1 MIPEKNTTTLRLR
14 IDPEVQVVFL
24 WEASRTA
31 SVLQFKLT
39 KPESSGL
46 RSPNPNHVCSSRE
59 QRNRRNNMNKHSSHS
74 SNVDYKM
81 TRRRF
86 VGTAAGGGAALL
98 TGGLASF
105 LKPSAS
111 AADFDFL
118 EATIPQLQA
127 AMASGALTS
136 AGLTH
141 GYIQRIQS
149 LNPTLHAVIEVNPNA
164 IAIATALDN
173 ERRRGHVLGP
183 LHGIPILV
191 KDNIATYDNMQ
202 TTAGSLA
209 IYGNQVPAD
218 APLIQQLRAAGALI
232 LGKANLGEWANFR
245 DDEAETFPLAVGW
258 SARGGSTINAYDL
271 SYTSWGSSSGS
282 AAGAA
287 ANLCAAAV
295 GTETDGSITGPSAVE
310 NAFGLKPTLGLVL
323 QDGIVPISHQQ
334 DAAGPIARSV
344 TDVAIL
350 LGIMQSPQTD
360 YTPLLQRGAL
370 QGKRIGR
377 DVRFFDYSYYG
388 SGIPGDELTVAFATN
403 ALNVMQSLGATVV
416 DTDTGDV
423 FAYTGD
429 EFTALLYEF
438 RAQIADYL
446 VTLTHTTMRTLA
458 DLIAFDNSH
467 CVQEMPYYDQDVF
480 LAAEMFPGYPNDPAY
495 IAARSHAT
503 NTARAGID
511 NALAKKKLDA
521 IVAPHLTNSTGP
533 AVAGYPNFSM
543 PVGIRSSG
551 RPAGMLMYS
560 TFLHE
565 PQLIA
570 MAYDLEQA
578 LQPRRQ
584 PQLLNSIIPIP
595 NAGLCHKPQSQ
606 GKAHL
611 PHGRIF

>member
-1 MIPEKNTTTLRLR
+1 
-14 IDPEVQVVFL
+14 
-24 WEASRTA
+24 
-31 SVLQFKLT
+31 
-39 KPESSGL
+39 
-46 RSPNPNHVCSSRE
+46 
-59 QRNRRNNMNKHSSHS
+59 MNKQTPNRLDLGHT
-74 SNVDYKM
+74 V
-81 TRRRF
+81 TRRKF
-86 VGTAAGGGAALL
+86 VGTTALSSAALL
-98 TGGLASF
+98 TGGLASLLQARSRLADEPF
-105 LKPSAS
+105 IE
-111 AADFDFL
+111 AA
-118 EATIPQLQA
+118 IPQLQA
-127 AMASGALTS
+127 LMASGQLTS
-136 AGLTH
+136 RQLTQ
-141 GYIQRIQS
+141 GYIRRMQS
-149 LNPTLHAVIEVNPNA
+149 LNPLLHSVIEVNPNA
-164 IAIATALDN
+164 IAIAAQLDN
-173 ERRRGHVLGP
+173 ERRRGQVRGP
-183 LHGIPILV
+183 LHGIPLLV
-191 KDNIATYDNMQ
+191 KDNIATDDQMQ

-209 IYGNQVPAD
+209 IYGNHVPGD
-218 APLIQQLRAAGALI
+218 AVIVHRLRAAGAII
-232 LGKANLGEWANFR
+232 LGKSNLGEWANFR
-245 DDEAETFPLAVGW
+245 DDEAETYPLAVGW
-258 SARGGSTINAYDL
+258 SARGGDTKNAYDL

-282 AAGAA
+282 GAGAA

-310 NAFGLKPTLGLVL
+310 NIFGLKPTLGLIS

-334 DAAGPIARSV
+334 DSAGPMARSV

-370 QGKRIGR
+370 AGKRIGR
-377 DVRFFDYSYYG
+377 DMRFFNYSYFG
-388 SGIPGDELTVAFATN
+388 SGIPGDEETVNFAN
-403 ALNVMQSLGATVV
+403 DALDVMQSLGATIV

-446 VTLTHTTMRTLA
+446 QTLTHTNMRTLA
-458 DLIAFDNSH
+458 DLIAFNNAH
-467 CVQEMPYYDQDVF
+467 CPQELVYYDQDVF
-480 LAAEMFPGYPNDPAY
+480 LLAEQFVGYPNDPNY

-511 NALAKKKLDA
+511 GAIARDHLDA

-533 AVAGYPNFSM
+533 AVAGYPNFST

-560 TFLHE
+560 TAFRE
-565 PQLIA
+565 AQLIA

-578 LQPRRQ
+578 LNPRQQ
-584 PQLLNSIIPIP
+584 PQLLGAITPIP
-595 NAGLCHKPQSQ
+595 NGGFCSGHQPQ

>member
-1 MIPEKNTTTLRLR
+1 ME
-14 IDPEVQVVFL
+14 
-24 WEASRTA
+24 
-31 SVLQFKLT
+31 LT
-39 KPESSGL
+39 
-46 RSPNPNHVCSSRE
+46 
-59 QRNRRNNMNKHSSHS
+59 SHKQDS
-74 SNVDYKM
+74 DYYDLAHGI

-86 VGTAAGGGAALL
+86 IGTAAGGSAALL
-98 TGGLASF
+98 TGGLAS
-105 LKPSAS
+105 LLQSTVS
-111 AADFDFL
+111 AAGFDFI

-136 AGLTH
+136 AGLTM
-141 GYIQRIQS
+141 GYINRIQS
-149 LNPTLHAVIEVNPNA
+149 LNPTLHAVIELNPNA
-164 IAIATALDN
+164 VAIATALDN
-173 ERRRGHVLGP
+173 ERRAGNVRGP
-183 LHGIPILV
+183 LHGIPLLV
-191 KDNIATYDNMQ
+191 KDNIATADNMQ

-209 IYGNQVPAD
+209 IYGSQVPAD
-218 APLIQQLRAAGALI
+218 APLIQKLRAAGAII

-245 DDEAETFPLAVGW
+245 DDEAETYPLAVGW
-258 SARGGSTINAYDL
+258 SARGGSTNNAYDL

-282 AAGAA
+282 GAGAA

-310 NAFGLKPTLGLVL
+310 NIFGLKPTLGLIS

-334 DAAGPIARSV
+334 DTAGPMARSV

-370 QGKRIGR
+370 RGKRIGR
-377 DVRFFDYSYYG
+377 DKRFFVYSYFG
-388 SGIPGDELTVAFATN
+388 SGIPGDEETVAFAN
-403 ALNVMQSLGATVV
+403 HALDVMASLGAKIV

-423 FAYTGD
+423 FAYTSD

-446 VTLTHTTMRTLA
+446 QTLSKTNMRTLA
-458 DLIAFDNSH
+458 DLIAFNNAH
-467 CVQEMPYYDQDVF
+467 CPQELVYYDQDVF
-480 LAAEMFPGYPNDPAY
+480 LLAEQFVGYPNDLNY
-495 IAARSHAT
+495 IMARNHAT
-503 NTARAGID
+503 GTARAGID
-511 NALAKKKLDA
+511 DAIARDHLDA

-560 TFLHE
+560 TAFRE
-565 PQLIA
+565 AQLIA

-578 LQPRRQ
+578 LNARQQ
-584 PQLLNSIIPIP
+584 PQLLGAIQPIP
-595 NAGLCHKPQSQ
+595 NGGFCTGHQPQ

-611 PHGRIF
+611 PHGRFF

>member
-1 MIPEKNTTTLRLR
+1 
-14 IDPEVQVVFL
+14 
-24 WEASRTA
+24 
-31 SVLQFKLT
+31 
-39 KPESSGL
+39 
-46 RSPNPNHVCSSRE
+46 
-59 QRNRRNNMNKHSSHS
+59 MNKHSSHS

-245 DDEAETFPLAVGW
+245 DDEAETYPLAVGW

-310 NAFGLKPTLGLVL
+310 NAFGLKPTLGLVS
-323 QDGIVPISHQQ
+323 QNGIIPISHQQ

-370 QGKRIGR
+370 QGKTIGR

-388 SGIPGDELTVAFATN
+388 SGIPGDELTVAFAEN
-403 ALNVMQSLGATVV
+403 ALSVMESLGATVV
-416 DTDTGDV
+416 DVDTGDV
-423 FAYTGD
+423 FAYNGD

-446 VTLTHTTMRTLA
+446 ATLTHTTMRTLA
-458 DLIAFDNSH
+458 DLIAFDDAH
-467 CVQEMPYYDQDVF
+467 CNQEMPYYDQDVF
-480 LAAEMFPGYPNDPAY
+480 LMSEQFPGYPNDPNY
-495 IAARSHAT
+495 IAARTHAT
-503 NTARAGID
+503 STAQTGID
-511 NALAKKKLDA
+511 SVISAGVDA

-543 PVGIRSSG
+543 PVGIRDNG

-560 TFLHE
+560 TAFHE
-565 PQLIA
+565 AQLIA
-570 MAYDLEQA
+570 MAYDLEQELNA
-578 LQPRRQ
+578 RQQ

-595 NAGLCHKPQSQ
+595 NGGFCTGHGHHGQP
-606 GKAHL
+606 HL
-611 PHGRIF
+611 PHGKIF